1 MNKKEIPMDFNEVF
15 AIDIDGE
22 YNPEL
27 ATSVRRRY
35 SYSITDNEMVK
46 TRKTHVGNMNY
57 IVNSIF
63 DMKSKKKVEDHIRRL
78 ITIDIQD
85 NIDKVS

>member
-1 MNKKEIPMDFNEVF
+1 MNKKEIPMDFNEDF

-22 YNPEL
+22 YIPEL
-27 ATSVRRRY
+27 AISVRRRY

-63 DMKSKKKVEDHIRRL
+63 DMNTKKKVEDHIRRL

>member
-1 MNKKEIPMDFNEVF
+1 MNKKEIPMDFNEDF

-22 YNPEL
+22 YNPAL

-63 DMKSKKKVEDHIRRL
+63 DMNSKKKVEDHIRRL

>member
-1 MNKKEIPMDFNEVF
+1 MNKKEIPMDFNEDF

-22 YNPEL
+22 YNHEL

-63 DMKSKKKVEDHIRRL
+63 DMNSKKKVEDHIRRL

>member
-1 MNKKEIPMDFNEVF
+1 MNKKEIPMDFNEDF

-22 YNPEL
+22 YTPEL

-63 DMKSKKKVEDHIRRL
+63 DMNSKKKVEEHIRRL

>member
-1 MNKKEIPMDFNEVF
+1 
-15 AIDIDGE
+15 
-22 YNPEL
+22 
-27 ATSVRRRY
+27 
-35 SYSITDNEMVK
+35 MVK
-46 TRKTHVGNMNY
+46 TRKTHVGDMNY

-63 DMKSKKKVEDHIRRL
+63 DMNTKKKVEDHIRRL

>member
-1 MNKKEIPMDFNEVF
+1 MNKKEIPMDFNEDF
-15 AIDIDGE
+15 AIDIDRE
-22 YNPEL
+22 FNPEI

-63 DMKSKKKVEDHIRRL
+63 DMNSKKKVEDHIRRL
-78 ITIDIQD
+78 ITIDTQD

>member
-1 MNKKEIPMDFNEVF
+1 MNKKEIPMDFNEDF
-15 AIDIDGE
+15 AIDIYTE
-22 YNPEL
+22 YNPEI

-35 SYSITDNEMVK
+35 SYCITDNEMVK
-46 TRKTHVGNMNY
+46 TRKTHIGNMNY

-63 DMKSKKKVEDHIRRL
+63 DMNSKKKVEDHIRRL

>member
-1 MNKKEIPMDFNEVF
+1 MNKKEIPMDFNEDF
-15 AIDIDGE
+15 AIDIDRE
-22 YNPEL
+22 YNSEI

-63 DMKSKKKVEDHIRRL
+63 DMNSKKNVEDHIRRL

>member
-1 MNKKEIPMDFNEVF
+1 MNKKKIPIDFNEDF
-15 AIDIDGE
+15 AIDIDRE
-22 YNPEL
+22 FNP
-27 ATSVRRRY
+27 AVAIAVKRRY

>member
-1 MNKKEIPMDFNEVF
+1 MKNKEIPLGFNEDF
-15 AIDIDGE
+15 AIDIDTE
-22 YNPEL
+22 YCPKMH
-27 ATSVRRRY
+27 TSIKRRY
-35 SYSITDNEMVK
+35 SYSITENQVMRKRK
-46 TRKTHVGNMNY
+46 TRVGNMNY

-63 DMKSKKKVEDHIRRL
+63 DMNSKKKVEDHIRRL

>member
-1 MNKKEIPMDFNEVF
+1 MNKKKIPMDFSEDF
-15 AIDIDGE
+15 AIDIDTE
-22 YNPEL
+22 FNPGV
-27 ATSVRRRY
+27 AIAVKRRY
-35 SYSITDNEMVK
+35 TYTITDNKIAK

-63 DMKSKKKVEDHIRRL
+63 DINSKKTPDDHIRRL
-78 ITIDIQD
+78 IAIDIQD

>member
-1 MNKKEIPMDFNEVF
+1 MSKKEIPMDFNADF
-15 AIDIDGE
+15 AIDTDRE
-22 YNPEL
+22 YNPEI

-35 SYSITDNEMVK
+35 SYSITDNEMVE

-63 DMKSKKKVEDHIRRL
+63 DINSKKTPDDHIRRL
-78 ITIDIQD
+78 IAIDIQD

>member
-1 MNKKEIPMDFNEVF
+1 MSKKEIPIDFNEDF
-15 AIDIDGE
+15 AIDIDTE
-22 YNPEL
+22 FNPGV
-27 ATSVRRRY
+27 AIAVKRRY
-35 SYSITDNEMVK
+35 TYTITDNKIVK
-46 TRKTHVGNMNY
+46 TRKTHVSNMNY

-63 DMKSKKKVEDHIRRL
+63 DMNSKKKVEDHIRRL

>member
-1 MNKKEIPMDFNEVF
+1 MNKKEIPMDFNEDF
-15 AIDIDGE
+15 AIDIDGK
-22 YNPEL
+22 YNSEL

-63 DMKSKKKVEDHIRRL
+63 DMNTKKKVEDHIRRL
-78 ITIDIQD
+78 ITIDIQN

>member
-1 MNKKEIPMDFNEVF
+1 MNKKEIPMGFNEDF
-15 AIDIDGE
+15 AIDIDTE
-22 YNPEL
+22 YCPKIH
-27 ATSVRRRY
+27 TSIKRRY
-35 SYSITDNEMVK
+35 SYSITDNQVMRKRK
-46 TRKTHVGNMNY
+46 TRVGNMNY

-63 DMKSKKKVEDHIRRL
+63 DMNSKKKVEDHIRRL

>member
-1 MNKKEIPMDFNEVF
+1 MNKKEIPMDFNEDF
-15 AIDIDGE
+15 AIDIDRE
-22 YNPEL
+22 FNP
-27 ATSVRRRY
+27 AVAIAVKRRY

-46 TRKTHVGNMNY
+46 TRKTHVGNINY
-57 IVNSIF
+57 VVNSIF
-63 DMKSKKKVEDHIRRL
+63 VMTSNKKVVDHIRRL

>member
-1 MNKKEIPMDFNEVF
+1 MNKKEIPMDFNEDF

-22 YNPEL
+22 YNSEL

-46 TRKTHVGNMNY
+46 TRKTHVANMNY
-57 IVNSIF
+57 VVNSIF
-63 DMKSKKKVEDHIRRL
+63 DMTSKKKVEDHIRRL

>member
-1 MNKKEIPMDFNEVF
+1 MNKKEIPMDFNEDF

-22 YNPEL
+22 YNSEL

-63 DMKSKKKVEDHIRRL
+63 DMNTKKKVEDHIRRL

>member
-1 MNKKEIPMDFNEVF
+1 MNKKEIPMDFNEDF
-15 AIDIDGE
+15 AIDIDRE
-22 YNPEL
+22 YNPSV
-27 ATSVRRRY
+27 ATSVKRRY
-35 SYSITDNEMVK
+35 SYNITDNKMVK

-63 DMKSKKKVEDHIRRL
+63 DMNSKKKVEDHIRRL

>member
-1 MNKKEIPMDFNEVF
+1 MNKKEIPMDFNEDF

-22 YNPEL
+22 YNSEL

-46 TRKTHVGNMNY
+46 TRKTHVANMNY
-57 IVNSIF
+57 VVNSIF
-63 DMKSKKKVEDHIRRL
+63 DITSKKKVEDHIRRL

>member
-1 MNKKEIPMDFNEVF
+1 MNKKEIPMDFNEDF
-15 AIDIDGE
+15 AIDIDRE
-22 YNPEL
+22 YNPEI

-63 DMKSKKKVEDHIRRL
+63 DMNSKKKVEDNIRRL

>member
-1 MNKKEIPMDFNEVF
+1 MNKKEIPMDFNEDF
-15 AIDIDGE
+15 DIDIDRE
-22 YNPEL
+22 FNPGV
-27 ATSVRRRY
+27 AIAVKRRY
-35 SYSITDNEMVK
+35 TYTITDNKIAK

-63 DMKSKKKVEDHIRRL
+63 DINSKKTPDDHIRRL
-78 ITIDIQD
+78 IAIDIQD

>member
-1 MNKKEIPMDFNEVF
+1 MNKKEIPMDFNEDF
-15 AIDIDGE
+15 AIDIDRE
-22 YNPEL
+22 YNPEI
-27 ATSVRRRY
+27 AASVRRRY

-63 DMKSKKKVEDHIRRL
+63 DMNSKKKVEDHIRRL

>member
-1 MNKKEIPMDFNEVF
+1 MNKKEIPMDFNEDF

-46 TRKTHVGNMNY
+46 TRKTHVGNMSY
-57 IVNSIF
+57 VVNSIF
-63 DMKSKKKVEDHIRRL
+63 DMTSKKKVEDHIRRL

>member
-1 MNKKEIPMDFNEVF
+1 MNKKEIPMDFNEDF
-15 AIDIDGE
+15 AIDIDRE
-22 YNPEL
+22 YNPEI
-27 ATSVRRRY
+27 ATSIRRRY

-46 TRKTHVGNMNY
+46 TRKTHIGNMNY

-63 DMKSKKKVEDHIRRL
+63 DMNSKKKVEDHIRWL

>member
-1 MNKKEIPMDFNEVF
+1 MNKKKIPMDFSEDF
-15 AIDIDGE
+15 AIDIDTE
-22 YNPEL
+22 YSSEV
-27 ATSVRRRY
+27 ATSVKRRY
-35 SYSITDNEMVK
+35 SYSVTENKIVK

-63 DMKSKKKVEDHIRRL
+63 DINSKKTPDDHIRRL
-78 ITIDIQD
+78 IAIDIQD

>member
-1 MNKKEIPMDFNEVF
+1 MNKKEIPMDFNEDF

-22 YNPEL
+22 YNSEL

-63 DMKSKKKVEDHIRRL
+63 DMNSKKKVEDHIRRL

>member
-1 MNKKEIPMDFNEVF
+1 MNKKEIPMDFNEDF
-15 AIDIDGE
+15 AIDIDRE
-22 YNPEL
+22 YNPEI
-27 ATSVRRRY
+27 ATSIRRRY
-35 SYSITDNEMVK
+35 SYSITDNKMVK

-63 DMKSKKKVEDHIRRL
+63 DMNSKKKVEDHIRRL

>member
-1 MNKKEIPMDFNEVF
+1 MNKKEIPMDFNEDF

-22 YNPEL
+22 YNSEL

-35 SYSITDNEMVK
+35 SYSITNNEMVK

-63 DMKSKKKVEDHIRRL
+63 DMNSKKKVEDHIRRL

>member
-1 MNKKEIPMDFNEVF
+1 MNKKEIPMDFNEDF
-15 AIDIDGE
+15 AIDIDRE
-22 YNPEL
+22 FNP
-27 ATSVRRRY
+27 AVAIAVKRRY

-57 IVNSIF
+57 VVNSFF
-63 DMKSKKKVEDHIRRL
+63 DMTSKKKVEDHIRRL

>member
-1 MNKKEIPMDFNEVF
+1 MNKKETPMDFNEDF
-15 AIDIDGE
+15 AIDTDRE
-22 YNPEL
+22 YNPEI

-46 TRKTHVGNMNY
+46 TRKTCVGNMNY

-63 DMKSKKKVEDHIRRL
+63 DMNSKKKVEEHIRRL

>member
-1 MNKKEIPMDFNEVF
+1 MNKKEIPMDFNEDF
-15 AIDIDGE
+15 AIDTDRE
-22 YNPEL
+22 YNTKI

-63 DMKSKKKVEDHIRRL
+63 DMNSTKKVEDHIRRL
-78 ITIDIQD
+78 IIIDIQD

>member
-1 MNKKEIPMDFNEVF
+1 MNKKEIPMDFSEDF
-15 AIDIDGE
+15 AIDIDRE
-22 YNPEL
+22 YNSEI

-46 TRKTHVGNMNY
+46 TRKTYVGNMNY

-63 DMKSKKKVEDHIRRL
+63 DMNSKKKVEDHIRRL

-85 NIDKVS
+85 NIYKVS

>member
-1 MNKKEIPMDFNEVF
+1 MNKKEIPMDFNEDF
-15 AIDIDGE
+15 AIDTDRE
-22 YNPEL
+22 YNPEI

-57 IVNSIF
+57 VVNSIF
-63 DMKSKKKVEDHIRRL
+63 DMNSKKKVEDHIRRL